1 MQGFWADLNTM
12 KLNLKM
18 KTRSLQQSVLKDQ
31 GFCVLDRPVSVG
43 RIKMQISLGL
53 VFGFFF
59 FPEPFTH
66 SALLA
71 QVVSITRHWVFIYT
85 LKTHTSYAISRN
97 ISVFWREI
105 YQIKEMIESV
115 KLRRQCMLDFYSNY
129 EHLCELQGSLPLKAV
144 KANVTH
150 DAVDL
155 IVDHIKATDW
165 APLLNALRHNKTLTS
180 IGIRSL
186 HQHGL
191 EESGVERYKT
201 YFRRRIPATLSEDLT
216 GQLCKAVRGCLSIS
230 DVLKNLELQGLLLRK
245 GDLALLTKGLASA
258 SSLESVSLAH
268 CPIGDGG
275 LETVCQSIKN
285 MATIRFVNFT
295 ACSLTW
301 RGAEHI
307 ANVLKHQAI
316 RRHGEAWAE
325 SLRYRRPDL
334 ENMSGLRRIT
344 LNCNMLVGD
353 RGASVFADCLGEDL
367 WLKALDLQQ
376 CGISNEGARSL
387 LDALQTNTTLVVLDI
402 RKNPLIGHVLMK
414 NIIERVLK
422 NGNSADTEYKWL
434 ISPSSKE
441 ALKTK
446 PKKRT
451 IVLGS
456 GRKGKATIRIGLSSK
471 KSVSPVKKNSSVRES
486 YSPKPLAPG
495 TKGFLPWRTAERAKR
510 CSFRGGAMDCAG
522 KLPVKIQTGGP
533 VKVTVESASTSETED
548 TEDLEDVIHQPD
560 LAKSLDKI
568 DVAQYQQLQMEL
580 EECLGKLKEEQEAR
594 VKAEERLLETEIEN
608 ARLRNLNISLLE
620 VLHAQSV
627 TSLILEDEGVLGSIE
642 NSFQKFHA
650 FLDLLKD
657 AGLGQLAV
665 LAGIDQS
672 DFGVLG
678 YSEMN
683 STLSK
688 PVNLVKEKSFEEER
702 QEHTQ
707 NSKNRAGDMQLSLPS
722 TFQSQMVVNN
732 TFSSLGEIQELQA
745 AGQQYQPGSWKEN
758 EAQTINQNK
767 EDKPRSSTP
776 VLSER
781 RVKQNEH
788 AKGRHSARQLATSMH
803 SSSDS
808 SVQIKSDD
816 SRISSDLSSEKSKN
830 SSSKKYI
837 PVANETATPSIG
849 VRGDKSRLQAVNVS
863 SGTDTVG
870 SGSEIQGSM
879 QSVTSN

>member
-1 MQGFWADLNTM
+1 MRRWA
-12 KLNLKM
+12 
-18 KTRSLQQSVLKDQ
+18 VL
-31 GFCVLDRPVSVG
+31 G
-43 RIKMQISLGL
+43 
-53 VFGFFF
+53 
-59 FPEPFTH
+59 
-66 SALLA
+66 SAGS
-71 QVVSITRHWVFIYT
+71 QR
-85 LKTHTSYAISRN
+85 
-97 ISVFWREI
+97 REI
-105 YQIKEMIESV
+105 YHIKKMIESV
-115 KLRRQCMLDFYSNY
+115 RLRRQCMLDFYSHY
-129 EHLCELQGSLPLKAV
+129 EHLCELQGSLPLKTV
-144 KANVTH
+144 KASMTR

-180 IGIRSL
+180 IRVRSL

-191 EESGVERYKT
+191 EESGVERHKT
-201 YFRRRIPATLSEDLT
+201 YFRRKIPATLPKDLT
-216 GQLCKAVRGCLSIS
+216 GQLCKAVKGCLSIS
-230 DVLKNLELQGLLLRK
+230 DVLKNLELQGLLLRER
-245 GDLALLTKGLASA
+245 DLALLTKGLAAA

-275 LETVCQSIKN
+275 LETICQSIKN
-285 MATIRFVNFT
+285 TATIRFVNFT

-334 ENMSGLRRIT
+334 ENMTGLRRIT
-344 LNCNMLVGD
+344 FNCNMLVGD
-353 RGASVFADCLGEDL
+353 RGASAFADCLGEDL

-422 NGNSADTEYKWL
+422 NGKSADSEFKWML
-434 ISPSSKE
+434 SPSSKDS
-441 ALKTK
+441 LKTK

-471 KSVSPVKKNSSVRES
+471 KSVSPGKKNTTVSES
-486 YSPKPLAPG
+486 YSPKPLPPG
-495 TKGFLPWRTAERAKR
+495 TRGFLPWRTAERAKR
-510 CSFRGGAMDCAG
+510 CRGKAVDCAG
-522 KLPVKIQTGGP
+522 ELPVKIQTGLP
-533 VKVTVESASTSETED
+533 VKVTLESASTSETED
-548 TEDLEDVIHQPD
+548 TEDSEDVIQQPN
-560 LAKSLDKI
+560 LAKSLDKT
-568 DVAQYQQLQMEL
+568 DVAQYQQLELEL
-580 EECLGKLKEEQEAR
+580 EECMEKLKEEQKAR
-594 VKAEERLLETEIEN
+594 VKAEERLLELEIEN
-608 ARLRNLNISLLE
+608 ARLRSLNISLSE

-627 TSLILEDEGVLGSIE
+627 TSMILEDEGVLGSIE

-672 DFGVLG
+672 DFGLLG
-678 YSEMN
+678 HPQMN
-683 STLSK
+683 SALGK
-688 PVNLVKEKSFEEER
+688 PVNMVKEKSFEEER

-707 NSKNRAGDMQLSLPS
+707 NSKLPQFLHWNLLFQNRAGDIQLPLPG

-732 TFSSLGEIQELQA
+732 AFSSLREIRELQA
-745 AGQQYQPGSWKEN
+745 AGQHYQPGSWKEN

-767 EDKPRSSTP
+767 EDKPQSSTP
-776 VLSER
+776 ILSER
-781 RVKQNEH
+781 RVKQNEQ
-788 AKGRHSARQLATSMH
+788 AKGRHSTRQLATSLH
-803 SSSDS
+803 SFTDS
-808 SVQIKSDD
+808 SVQSKNDD
-816 SRISSDLSSEKSKN
+816 SRISSGIPGEKNKN
-830 SSSKKYI
+830 YSSKKYI
-837 PVANETATPSIG
+837 SVANETATPSNG
-849 VRGDKSRLQAVNVS
+849 VRGDKSRLQVVNIS

-870 SGSEIQGSM
+870 SGSEIQESI
-879 QSVTSN
+879 QSVTSI

>member
-1 MQGFWADLNTM
+1 
-12 KLNLKM
+12 
-18 KTRSLQQSVLKDQ
+18 
-31 GFCVLDRPVSVG
+31 
-43 RIKMQISLGL
+43 
-53 VFGFFF
+53 
-59 FPEPFTH
+59 
-66 SALLA
+66 
-71 QVVSITRHWVFIYT
+71 
-85 LKTHTSYAISRN
+85 
-97 ISVFWREI
+97 
-105 YQIKEMIESV
+105 MIESV
-115 KLRRQCMLDFYSNY
+115 KLRRQCMLDFYSHY

-144 KANVTH
+144 KANVTR
-150 DAVDL
+150 DAIDL

-201 YFRRRIPATLSEDLT
+201 YFRRRIPATLSKDLT

-230 DVLKNLELQGLLLRK
+230 DVLKNLELQGLLLRER
-245 GDLALLTKGLASA
+245 DLALLTKGLASA

-275 LETVCQSIKN
+275 LETICQSIKN
-285 MATIRFVNFT
+285 TATIRFVNFT

-334 ENMSGLRRIT
+334 EYMTGLRRIT
-344 LNCNMLVGD
+344 LNCNMLIGD
-353 RGASVFADCLGEDL
+353 RGASAFADCLGEDL

-422 NGNSADTEYKWL
+422 NGNSADSEYKWL
-434 ISPSSKE
+434 ISPSSKD

-471 KSVSPVKKNSSVRES
+471 KSVSPGKKNSSVKEN

-510 CSFRGGAMDCAG
+510 GRGGAMDCAG

-533 VKVTVESASTSETED
+533 VKVTVESASSSETED
-548 TEDLEDVIHQPD
+548 TEDLADIVHQPD
-560 LAKSLDKI
+560 SAKSLDKI
-568 DVAQYQQLQMEL
+568 DAAQYQQLQMEL
-580 EECLGKLKEEQEAR
+580 EECLGKLKEEQKAR

-608 ARLRNLNISLLE
+608 ARLRNLNISLSE

-672 DFGVLG
+672 DFGILG
-678 YSEMN
+678 YPEMN
-683 STLSK
+683 STFSK

-707 NSKNRAGDMQLSLPS
+707 NSKNRAGDIQLSLPG
-722 TFQSQMVVNN
+722 TFQSQMAMHNA
-732 TFSSLGEIQELQA
+732 FSSLREIQDLQA

-758 EAQTINQNK
+758 EAQIINQNK
-767 EDKPRSSTP
+767 EDKPPSSTP

-781 RVKQNEH
+781 RVKQNEQ
-788 AKGRHSARQLATSMH
+788 AKGRHSARQLATSLH
-803 SSSDS
+803 SFSDS

-816 SRISSDLSSEKSKN
+816 SRISSGISSEKSKN

-837 PVANETATPSIG
+837 PVANETATPSNG
-849 VRGDKSRLQAVNVS
+849 VRGDKSRL

-879 QSVTSN
+879 RSV

>member
-1 MQGFWADLNTM
+1 
-12 KLNLKM
+12 
-18 KTRSLQQSVLKDQ
+18 
-31 GFCVLDRPVSVG
+31 
-43 RIKMQISLGL
+43 
-53 VFGFFF
+53 
-59 FPEPFTH
+59 
-66 SALLA
+66 
-71 QVVSITRHWVFIYT
+71 
-85 LKTHTSYAISRN
+85 
-97 ISVFWREI
+97 
-105 YQIKEMIESV
+105 MIESV
-115 KLRRQCMLDFYSNY
+115 KLRRQCMLDFYSHY
-129 EHLCELQGSLPLKAV
+129 EHLCELQGSLPLKSV
-144 KANVTH
+144 KANVTR
-150 DAVDL
+150 DAIDL

-201 YFRRRIPATLSEDLT
+201 YFRRRIPAALSKDLT
-216 GQLCKAVRGCLSIS
+216 GQLCKAVRGCLTIS
-230 DVLKNLELQGLLLRK
+230 DVLKNLELQGLLLRER
-245 GDLALLTKGLASA
+245 DLALLTKGLASA

-275 LETVCQSIKN
+275 LETICQSIKN
-285 MATIRFVNFT
+285 TATIRFVNFT

-334 ENMSGLRRIT
+334 EYMTGLRRIT

-353 RGASVFADCLGEDL
+353 RGANAFADCLGEDL

-422 NGNSADTEYKWL
+422 NGNSADSEYKWL
-434 ISPSSKE
+434 ISPSSKD

-471 KSVSPVKKNSSVRES
+471 KSLSPGKKNCSVRES

-510 CSFRGGAMDCAG
+510 CRSGTMDCAG

-548 TEDLEDVIHQPD
+548 TEDLEGVTHQPD
-560 LAKSLDKI
+560 LSKSLDKI

-580 EECLGKLKEEQEAR
+580 EECLEKLKEEQKAR

-608 ARLRNLNISLLE
+608 ARLRNLNISLSE

-627 TSLILEDEGVLGSIE
+627 TSLFLEDEGVLGSIE

-672 DFGVLG
+672 DFGILG
-678 YSEMN
+678 YPEMN

-707 NSKNRAGDMQLSLPS
+707 NRKNRTGDIQLSLPG
-722 TFQSQMVVNN
+722 TFQSQMVGSNA
-732 TFSSLGEIQELQA
+732 FSSLREIQELHA
-745 AGQQYQPGSWKEN
+745 AGQPYQPGSWKEN
-758 EAQTINQNK
+758 EAQTINQKK

-781 RVKQNEH
+781 RVKQNGQ
-788 AKGRHSARQLATSMH
+788 AKGRHSARQLATSLH
-803 SSSDS
+803 SFSDS

-816 SRISSDLSSEKSKN
+816 SRISSGISSEKSKN

-837 PVANETATPSIG
+837 PGANEIATPSNG

-863 SGTDTVG
+863 SGTDSVG
-870 SGSEIQGSM
+870 SSSEIQGSM
-879 QSVTSN
+879 